1 MNKLTNIWKQKTK
14 YLSFESVPHS
24 FEYEMFPHRLWL
36 ITETAAPFSPG
47 DKLTN
52 IDTSWR
58 HHHHG
63 WWRWRPQTFS
73 TFTPT
78 IASPS
83 PPPMG
88 DNGWWKP
95 GNWLETRLQ
104 PTQAAGINI
113 IVFLLWLLDNY
124 WWNYQ
129 GYNSDNGF
137 LGCCES
143 LIKLFKNEE
152 ICTKWLTLFDLWS
165 ISSTIND
172 ILTGKTIRSIISTNT
187 PVTGCIILNC
197 KYCSDWII

>member
-1 MNKLTNIWKQKTK
+1 MSNTKDYEYLEWFQKIENETIQTK
-14 YLSFESVPHS
+14 YLSVESVPHS

-83 PPPMG
+83 PPMG
-88 DNGWWKP
+88 DNGW
-95 GNWLETRLQ
+95 
-104 PTQAAGINI
+104 
-113 IVFLLWLLDNY
+113 
-124 WWNYQ
+124 
-129 GYNSDNGF
+129 
-137 LGCCES
+137 
-143 LIKLFKNEE
+143 
-152 ICTKWLTLFDLWS
+152 
-165 ISSTIND
+165 
-172 ILTGKTIRSIISTNT
+172 
-187 PVTGCIILNC
+187 
-197 KYCSDWII
+197 